1 MKRMRI
7 MGLCLVAAF
16 AAAAVASTSALAAPA
31 PHYGTCVKKAK
42 AEGAGFSDAGCT
54 KPVASAAKY
63 EWVKGGA
70 NGVTY
75 TTKIKEL
82 TKATLET
89 KKKEKVVCSGET
101 STGTILNETE
111 TETTPTFT
119 GCETLKKPCSTPG
132 QAEGT
137 IAVQAL
143 QGELGVEKV
152 TIKEGKEVPTS
163 NKIASNLYK
172 QGNRGGEIV
181 EFECVGFVIKVKG
194 TVLFPVTT
202 NKMLATA
209 TIKFAASGGKQKPEK
224 FETGPKEILESKF
237 GGGLFEQSGQTITT
251 IQKNSKAIEVSS
263 IN

>member
-16 AAAAVASTSALAAPA
+16 AAGAVASTSALAAG
-31 PHYGTCVKKAK
+31 PHYGTCVKKGVAG
-42 AEGAGFSDAGCT
+42 GAGFSDAGCT

-75 TTKIKEL
+75 TTAIKPA

-89 KKKEKVVCSGET
+89 KKKEKVICSGET

-119 GCETLKKPCSTPG
+119 GCETLKKPCSTAGEP
-132 QAEGT
+132 EGT
-137 IAVQAL
+137 IAVKAL
-143 QGELGVEKV
+143 QGELGLEKKG
-152 TIKEGKEVPTS
+152 TTEIT
-163 NKIASNLYK
+163 NKIASNLYR
-172 QGNRGGEIV
+172 QGNRNGEIV
-181 EFECVGFVIKVKG
+181 EFECVGFVIKVEG

-202 NKMLATA
+202 NKMLTTA
-209 TIKFAASGGKQKPEK
+209 TVKFAASGGKQKPEK
-224 FETGPKEILESKF
+224 FEGGPAEILQSKF

-251 IQKNSKAIEVSS
+251 IQKNAKAIEVSS
-263 IN
+263 VN